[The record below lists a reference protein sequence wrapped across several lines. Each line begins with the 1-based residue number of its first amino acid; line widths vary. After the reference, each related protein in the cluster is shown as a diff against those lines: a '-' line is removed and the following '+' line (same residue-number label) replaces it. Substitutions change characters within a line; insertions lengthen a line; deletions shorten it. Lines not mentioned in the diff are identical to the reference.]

1 MKIWK
6 ILGIGIAI
14 ALIIANNGVNGI
26 AGKEKP
32 FLSKNEIADFLASLG
47 INEKTISTMNL
58 SDVYL
63 SDIPDNFWSWMNMS
77 KDDSAKMV
85 KDIIHQVTV
94 NETGA
99 LEKLIELFYGK
110 EKRPIL
116 NFGPETIEELKGK
129 PRTTVYGKI
138 PKLDTQEERWEWLD
152 ELKEID
158 RKIDKILIKQH
169 GYPNGPMVICGVGE
183 GYLLLSMY
191 EKYKMDEDLLKKI
204 YSKIDVIAKSI
215 GITNVPVV
223 IEKSS
228 QLAMTCDAGEP
239 INIALLKEEPNRKL

>member
-1 MKIWK
+1 MKVWK

-99 LEKLIELFYGK
+99 LEKLIEDG
-110 EKRPIL
+110 RIHP
-116 NFGPETIEELKGK
+116 TRIEE
-129 PRTTVYGKI
+129 TVEKAREDVNKMI
-138 PKLDTQEERWEWLD
+138 
-152 ELKEID
+152 KEF
-158 RKIDKILIKQH
+158 
-169 GYPNGPMVICGVGE
+169 GE
-183 GYLLLSMY
+183 
-191 EKYKMDEDLLKKI
+191 
-204 YSKIDVIAKSI
+204 
-215 GITNVPVV
+215 
-223 IEKSS
+223 
-228 QLAMTCDAGEP
+228 
-239 INIALLKEEPNRKL
+239 